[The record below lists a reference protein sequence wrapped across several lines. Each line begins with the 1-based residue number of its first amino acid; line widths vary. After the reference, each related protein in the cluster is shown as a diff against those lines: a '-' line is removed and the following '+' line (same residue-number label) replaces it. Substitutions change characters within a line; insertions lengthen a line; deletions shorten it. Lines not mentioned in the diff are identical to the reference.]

1 MHEKVFNWLFP
12 VQFPMSRTESIVSAV
27 AAALTI
33 IANAWISNYVLPP
46 EYQVFLAASM
56 GASTL
61 LAMVAYRSP
70 MSQPWAILG
79 GHLVAAIVG
88 LAAILFVE
96 EVVMAAAA
104 AMALTILAQL
114 LLRCL
119 HAPGGGTALLPV
131 LGGGAIL
138 EEGFG
143 FVFVVVVNSLVLIVF
158 AIIFNNLRPGRR
170 YPVPPGTD
178 ESYSARG
185 YTQDELEEA
194 VKSVAGALDVAPE
207 KLDRISQEA
216 IRYLQ
221 QEKKSDTGCG
231 WTERKPRRSAA
242 SESDNGR

>member
-1 MHEKVFNWLFP
+1 MMRDKIFNWLFP
-12 VQFPMSRTESIVSAV
+12 VQFPMSHTEAIVSAL

-33 IANAWISNYVLPP
+33 IANAWISHYVLPP

-79 GHLVAAIVG
+79 GHLIAAVVG
-88 LAAILFVE
+88 LLAVLFIQE
-96 EVVMAAAA
+96 TVMAAAA

-114 LLRCL
+114 VLRCL

-131 LGGGAIL
+131 LGSGAIL

-143 FVFVVVVNSLVLIVF
+143 FVLVVVLNSVVLIVF
-158 AIIFNNLRPGRR
+158 AIIFNNLHPGRR

-178 ESYSARG
+178 ESYAVRV
-185 YTQDELEEA
+185 YTQDELEAA
-194 VKSVAGALDVAPE
+194 VKSVAAEIDIAAE
-207 KLDRISQEA
+207 DLDRISQEA
-216 IRYLQ
+216 IKYLRR
-221 QEKKSDTGCG
+221 ERMGEASCG
-231 WTERKPRRSAA
+231 RGERPS
-242 SESDNGR
+242 

>member
-1 MHEKVFNWLFP
+1 MRGRIFNWLFP
-12 VQFPMSRTESIVSAV
+12 VQFPMSHTEAIVSAV

-33 IANAWISNYVLPP
+33 VANAWISHYVLPP

-79 GHLVAAIVG
+79 GHLVAAVMG
-88 LAAILFVE
+88 LVSVLFVK

-114 LLRCL
+114 VLRCL

-158 AIIFNNLRPGRR
+158 AIIFNNLHPGRR

-178 ESYSARG
+178 ESYTVRV

-194 VKSVAGALDVAPE
+194 VKSVAGALEIAPE
-207 KLDRISQEA
+207 DLDRISQEA
-216 IRYLQ
+216 ISYLQ
-221 QEKKSDTGCG
+221 QEKKGELSCG
-231 WTERKPRRSAA
+231 RTDRKP
-242 SESDNGR
+242 